1 MAETEVKEVV
11 ETAAEA
17 VQEALPETGDS
28 FDLGK
33 AILTVGGITLVGC
46 AIYGFVKWQK
56 SKKEPKV
63 KVAEESTPAQ
73 AESEKQEATEPVE
86 PEKLN

>member
-17 VQEALPETGDS
+17 VQEALPQTGDS

-33 AILTVGGITLVGC
+33 AVLTFGGIVLVGC

-56 SKKEPKV
+56 AKKEPKV
-63 KVAEESTPAQ
+63 TVVAEPTPAQ
-73 AESEKQEATEPVE
+73 AEPEKSETTEPVE